1 MNNDT
6 SGSTPANTSGLFT
19 LLTFVSIL
27 MIFLVVVL
35 SAYLRLAGSGLGCEE
50 WPACYAQIKLRGAES
65 VSLAMAHLIPAW
77 ATLTHR
83 LVATTLG
90 ALILGMAVMAV
101 RRRKQPG
108 QNILIPLLALGLTL
122 FLSMLG
128 YKTPSPLIPLVTLSN
143 LLGGMAMLAML
154 WWLGQRSVP
163 AAPVAD
169 TAEAQR
175 LRPWAWLGLALLTFQ
190 IMLGGWVSANFAAL
204 SCTTLPGC
212 NGAHWLGAD
221 MWESF
226 DLFRQLP
233 LSPEKIAVVGD
244 AGRTMHMAHRLGA
257 IVASLYIGWLG
268 WRSCTLGG
276 GTRGTGVFILILLA
290 AQIGL
295 GLSAVAFSLPLWVVT
310 IHNATAALLL
320 LGLVNLIHLL
330 TPQAKK

>member
-1 MNNDT
+1 MNNN
-6 SGSTPANTSGLFT
+6 SPANTSGLFT

-27 MIFLVVVL
+27 MVFMVVVL

-50 WPACYAQIKLRGAES
+50 WPACYAQIKLRGTES
-65 VSLAMAHLIPAW
+65 VSLAMAHLVPAW

-83 LVATTLG
+83 LVATGLG
-90 ALILGMAVMAV
+90 ALILGIAVMAV

-108 QNILIPLLALGLTL
+108 QNILIPLLVLGLTL
-122 FLSMLG
+122 FLSLLG

-163 AAPVAD
+163 AASVAV

-175 LRPWAWLGLALLTFQ
+175 LRPWAMLGLALLMLQ

-212 NGAHWLGAD
+212 NGAPWLGAD
-221 MWESF
+221 LRGSF
-226 DLFRQLP
+226 DLFRQLS
-233 LSPEKIAVVGD
+233 LSPQNIAVVDD
-244 AGRTMHMAHRLGA
+244 AGRTIHMAHRLGA
-257 IVASLYIGWLG
+257 IVTSLYIGWLG
-268 WRSCTLGG
+268 WRACAPGAG
-276 GTRGTGVFILILLA
+276 ARGTGVFILILLA

-295 GLSAVAFSLPLWVVT
+295 GLSAVAFSLPLGIVT
-310 IHNATAALLL
+310 THNATAALLL

-330 TPQAKK
+330 TPQVKKQ